1 MDGLHQMIKLR
12 VIALM
17 GLLST
22 ASAMAEVVQIT
33 AKFAPDPSRPH
44 VNVFENTTPN
54 SGYCE
59 MYPQSCEV
67 SAFKIFSIGTN
78 IEFNSA
84 RPIPG
89 MHTNPRDGATFKVP
103 ASWKTVPVKD
113 ELGRDAG
120 AVTRRPLLLSGS
132 GTERFEPTLYVD
144 RKPGTLHF
152 EITKE
157 GVSQMLKFP
166 GHRYSGEVTVIWDS
180 EV

>member
-1 MDGLHQMIKLR
+1 MDGWHQMIKLR

-33 AKFAPDPSRPH
+33 AKFAPDPSGPH
-44 VNVFENTTPN
+44 VNVFQNTTPN
-54 SGYCE
+54 SGYCGI
-59 MYPQSCEV
+59 YPQACNSP
-67 SAFKIFSIGTN
+67 SYKKFSVGTN
-78 IEFNSA
+78 IEFNSV
-84 RPIPG
+84 RSIPAK
-89 MHTNPRDGATFKVP
+89 HINPRDGATLKVP